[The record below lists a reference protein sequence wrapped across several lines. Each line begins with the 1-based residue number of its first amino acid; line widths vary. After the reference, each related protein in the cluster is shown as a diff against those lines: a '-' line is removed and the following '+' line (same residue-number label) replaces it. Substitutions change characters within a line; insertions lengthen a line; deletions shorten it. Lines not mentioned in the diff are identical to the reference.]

1 MSVMAT
7 SKNHYEVLGVSPRAN
22 VEEIR
27 RAYRDRARKL
37 HPDMSPSTNSSV
49 QMTDVNLAWSVLS
62 DERRRREYDAT
73 LVISRVSET
82 TTREPEIQFQRSSA
96 PLRFPWRG
104 MLLAAIAGAV
114 LVLIAHSF
122 TDPGPP
128 GAPDQLLTSG
138 SCVNISPQL
147 DVFEVT
153 CSGPHDAVVTQL
165 IATDRVCPVGTEPF
179 RDRQGM
185 GKACV
190 VRAGVQ
196 DPVGAG

>member
-1 MSVMAT
+1 MAT

-37 HPDMSPSTNSSV
+37 HPDMSPSASSTV

-73 LVISRVSET
+73 LLVSRVSEQT
-82 TTREPEIQFQRSSA
+82 VREQEIHFHRSST
-96 PLRFPWRG
+96 PMRFPWRG
-104 MLLAAIAGAV
+104 MLLAAVGGAV

-153 CSGPHDAVVTQL
+153 CSGPHDAVVSQL
-165 IATDRVCPVGTEPF
+165 IGTDRVCPVGTEPF

-190 VRAGVQ
+190 VRTGVQ
-196 DPVGAG
+196 DPVGGG